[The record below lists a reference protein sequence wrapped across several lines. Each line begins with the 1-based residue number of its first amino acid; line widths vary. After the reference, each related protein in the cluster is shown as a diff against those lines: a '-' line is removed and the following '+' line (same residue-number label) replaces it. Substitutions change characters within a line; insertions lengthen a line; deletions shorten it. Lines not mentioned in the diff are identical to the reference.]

1 VTDSDKK
8 RLYTVLGLF
17 LLAIGALL
25 PGFLPGKMPNWW
37 PSDKINLGLDLKG
50 GSYLMLD
57 VQTKEAVKSQL
68 NSIAVQAKRDLRRE
82 KAGVVRVKQT
92 GDLGLAVT
100 LVRDGGIPKVHKYF
114 QDNYPSL
121 ARAEDSKSGRRTT
134 INYTMP
140 EDRARIIEGDSVD
153 NAIET
158 IRNRIDQTGVREPT
172 IQKSGSKRIIVQLP
186 DVTNIDA
193 IKATIG
199 SVAKLDFMLLPD
211 VRSGGASP
219 VGTVTR
225 KVRNGG
231 EIQLEDEVLM
241 SGDVIKT
248 ANVDINPDTNET
260 QVTLR
265 LNSVGARLFDSI
277 TADNTGRN
285 MAIVLDGVVQS
296 SPVIR
301 ERISGGTAS
310 ISGGFTPDEARQ
322 LAIVLRSGALPA
334 PLEFLEE
341 RTVGASLG
349 EDSIRKGIM
358 SMLAGVGLVIV
369 FIIIYYRKAG
379 VLAVASLLINLTFL
393 LGLLALLQAT
403 LTLPGIAGLILT
415 VGMAVDAN
423 VIIFERIREELR
435 AGATPA
441 GAVEGG
447 FSKAHWTIMDANIT
461 TFLTGLVLYWLG
473 TGPIKGFAV
482 TLCLGIFTSVFSAL
496 VVSYAFFKAFKV
508 RDSAGELSI

>member
-1 VTDSDKK
+1 MTDSDKK

-17 LLAIGALL
+17 FLAIAALA
-25 PGFLPGKMPNWW
+25 PGFFPGKMPSWW

-50 GSYLMLD
+50 GSYFVLD
-57 VQTKEAVKSQL
+57 VQTAEAVKSQL
-68 NSIAVQAKRDLRRE
+68 NSIAVQAKRDLRKE

-92 GDLGLAVT
+92 GELGLAVT
-100 LVRDGGIPKVHKYF
+100 LVRDGGIPKVQKYF
-114 QDNYPSL
+114 QENYPTL
-121 ARAEDSKSGRRTT
+121 RRGQDSKSGRRTT
-134 INYTMP
+134 MNYTMP
-140 EDRARIIEGDSVD
+140 ADKAGTIESDSVD
-153 NAIET
+153 SAIET

-172 IQKSGSKRIIVQLP
+172 IQKSGASRIIVQLP

-193 IKATIG
+193 IKSTIG
-199 SVAKLDFMLLPD
+199 SVAKLDFMLVANPGD
-211 VRSGGASP
+211 PGGAA
-219 VGTVTR
+219 TVTKKFR
-225 KVRNGG
+225 GGG
-231 EIQLEDEVLM
+231 EVQLEDEILM
-241 SGDVIKT
+241 SGDVIKN
-248 ANVDINPDTNET
+248 ANVSFSPDTNET
-260 QVTLR
+260 EVTLR

-277 TADNTGRN
+277 TADNVGRRL
-285 MAIVLDGVVQS
+285 AIVLDGVVQS
-296 SPVIR
+296 SPNIN

-310 ISGGFTPDEARQ
+310 ITGGFTADEARE

-349 EDSIRKGIM
+349 EDSIRKGVL
-358 SMLAGVGLVIV
+358 SMLAGVGLVII

-379 VLAVASLLINLTFL
+379 MLAVASLLINLTFL
-393 LGLLALLQAT
+393 LALLALLQAT

-482 TLCLGIFTSVFSAL
+482 TLCLGILTSVFSAL
-496 VVSYAFFKAFKV
+496 VVSYAFFRAFKV
-508 RDSAGELSI
+508 RDSQGELSI